1 MFNNI
6 TEEYL
11 NSLYDNLH
19 REQMTV
25 MNSIKSSNNEVSKD
39 KDNQKQITLINT
51 LMINTLRL
59 RNLKKQILEKN
70 NM

>member
-11 NSLYDNLH
+11 NALYDNLH
-19 REQMTV
+19 REQMSI
-25 MNSIKSSNNEVSKD
+25 MNSIKSSNNELKQD

>member
-1 MFNNI
+1 
-6 TEEYL
+6 
-11 NSLYDNLH
+11 
-19 REQMTV
+19 MTV

>member
-19 REQMTV
+19 REKMTV

>member
-11 NSLYDNLH
+11 NALYDNLH
-19 REQMTV
+19 REQMSI

-39 KDNQKQITLINT
+39 NCII
-51 LMINTLRL
+51 
-59 RNLKKQILEKN
+59 
-70 NM
+70 

>member
-1 MFNNI
+1 MYNNI
-6 TEEYL
+6 TEDYL

-19 REQMTV
+19 REQMSI
-25 MNSIKSSNNEVSKD
+25 MNSIKSSNNEVAKD

-59 RNLKKQILEKN
+59 RNLKKQIIEKN

>member
-11 NSLYDNLH
+11 NALYDNLH
-19 REQMTV
+19 REQMSI
-25 MNSIKSSNNEVSKD
+25 MNCIKSSNNELKQD

>member
-25 MNSIKSSNNEVSKD
+25 MNSIKSSNNEISKD

-59 RNLKKQILEKN
+59 RNIKKQILEKN

>member
-1 MFNNI
+1 MSI
-6 TEEYL
+6 
-11 NSLYDNLH
+11 
-19 REQMTV
+19 
-25 MNSIKSSNNEVSKD
+25 MNSIKSSNNELTKD

-59 RNLKKQILEKN
+59 RNLKKRILEKN

>member
-11 NSLYDNLH
+11 ISLYDNLH
-19 REQMTV
+19 REQITV
-25 MNSIKSSNNEVSKD
+25 MNSIKSSNNELAKD
-39 KDNQKQITLINT
+39 KDNQKQISLINT

-59 RNLKKQILEKN
+59 RNLKKQILENN

>member
-39 KDNQKQITLINT
+39 KDNQKQITIINT

>member
-25 MNSIKSSNNEVSKD
+25 MNSIKSSNNEISKD